1 MSESGQA
8 RGRRGQAFVTLLM
21 LVITAIGFWLRWLYV
36 RDVPFF
42 VDEYLTVGAAHKI
55 MTQGMPLLP
64 SGNFYSHGLL
74 LSYVEA
80 FMAGLGATSAW
91 LVRLPVLIISTATIP
106 LLYWFGRRA
115 FSPAAGLIAAALL
128 AFAPEA
134 ILWGGRVRMYAPLQ
148 FFVLLTTVVFFLW
161 VVSAGDRRLYPVLF
175 VLFYWG
181 ALFSHAEAML
191 LLPIWGLWALV
202 QRGWRWCLRPA
213 SLATFGLASLSIFI
227 EILLRRIGPPVQT
240 RVTVGV
246 FAPTTRQYLDAAV
259 DPLGVQRMVESV
271 FLTPMR
277 LPVTLLILA
286 GLGYLLLVWVRKA
299 GPERAA
305 ERTAL
310 AYLYVLLLPVLA
322 VLLFALS
329 PSWQSPRYAFMLLPQ
344 LFLIAATVLTWLGQW
359 LQIRTGHRWAWLAL
373 LAVVVLIAI
382 GSWPSAIAAT
392 QESVPAYDWAFGYVE
407 DNRHP
412 DDKVITF
419 LCPAAFLHLGQCDYL
434 DIPTDYSGFAFR
446 KGGRWVDG
454 WDGVPILDAAPGL
467 KSALADAPRAWF
479 VVDEGRFNHRYDAEF
494 LQAVWDEMD
503 LVAADQEML
512 VFQSAGQRESPAG
525 RIDEHRVE
533 FEDGITLVGYTA
545 DLEGLLP
552 GRDLPLV
559 LRWQAQVPVGGRY
572 TVFVQL
578 LDAEGR
584 LRAQV
589 DAQPLNGLYPTDH
602 WQLGP
607 VLPDRHMLPLPEDLQ
622 PGRYRLE
629 VGLYDALSHDR
640 LPVMTGDVVLD
651 YVWIGDPPPTAGPP
665 HAAEAEFG
673 GAIRLTG
680 YNLQPDLSTSL
691 EPAAR
696 LTVTLYWRAVGEV
709 HRDYTVFV
717 HLVDEEGE
725 IWGQGDGLPL
735 AGAYPTSHWDPGEQL
750 VDTHDLTVSAEAPS
764 GEYHL
769 RIGLYTL
776 DDGQRLPVTGGPAT
790 GADSV
795 DLVSVTVR

>member
-1 MSESGQA
+1 MSESQRA
-8 RGRRGQAFVTLLM
+8 RGLRGQVSVSLLM
-21 LVITAIGFWLRWLYV
+21 LAITAIGFWFRWLYV

-42 VDEYLTVGAAHKI
+42 VDEYLTVHAARRI
-55 MTQGMPLLP
+55 LSDGLPLLA

-74 LSYVEA
+74 LSYIEA
-80 FMAGLGATSAW
+80 MVAGLGGTDAW
-91 LVRLPVLIISTATIP
+91 LMRLPVLIMSTATIP
-106 LLYWFGRRA
+106 LIYWLGRRA
-115 FSPAAGLIAAALL
+115 FSPAAGLIAATLL

-148 FFVLLTTVVFFLW
+148 FFVLLTTIVFFLW
-161 VVSAGDRRLYPVLF
+161 VVSEGDRWLYPILF

-213 SLATFGLASLSIFI
+213 SLAAFGLASLSIFI
-227 EILLRRIGPPVQT
+227 EILLRRIGPPVQS
-240 RVTVGV
+240 RVAAGV
-246 FAPTTRQYLDAAV
+246 FEPTTRQYLDAAV
-259 DPLGVQRMVESV
+259 DLQGVQRMVESL

-286 GLGYLLLVWVRKA
+286 GLGYLLWVWVRKA
-299 GPERAA
+299 GPDRAA
-305 ERTAL
+305 ETTAL
-310 AYLYVLLLPVLA
+310 AYLYALVLPVLA
-322 VLLFALS
+322 LLLFGLS

-373 LAVVVLIAI
+373 LAVVALIAV
-382 GSWPSAIAAT
+382 GSWPSAVAST
-392 QESVPAYDWAFGYVE
+392 QESVPSYDWAFGYVE
-407 DNRHP
+407 DNRQA

-434 DIPTDYSGFAFR
+434 AIPTDYSGFAFQ
-446 KGGRWVDG
+446 KGGRRVSG
-454 WDGVPILDAAPGL
+454 WDEVPIVDSASGL
-467 KSALADAPRAWF
+467 KRVMADAPPAWF

-494 LQAVWDEMD
+494 LQAVWDEME
-503 LVAADQEML
+503 LVAADKEML
-512 VFQSAGQRESPAG
+512 VFRSAGQRVPPAG
-525 RIDEHRVE
+525 RINEHRIE
-533 FEDGITLVGYTA
+533 FGDGITLDGYA
-545 DLEGLLP
+545 FDSKALLP
-552 GRDLPLV
+552 GHDVPLI
-559 LRWQAQVPVGGRY
+559 LHWQARVPVGGRY
-572 TVFVQL
+572 TVFVHL

-589 DAQPLNGLYPTDH
+589 DAQPLNGLYPTNH
-602 WQLGP
+602 WRPGP
-607 VLPDRHMLPLPEDLQ
+607 VLPDRHVLQLPEDLQ

-629 VGLYDALSHDR
+629 VGLYDAFSHDR

-651 YVWIGDPPPTAGPP
+651 YVWIGDPLPTATPQYI
-665 HAAEAEFG
+665 AEAIFG
-673 GAIRLTG
+673 GALHLTG
-680 YNLQPDLSTSL
+680 YDVKPDLSTSL
-691 EPAAR
+691 EPGAR
-696 LTVTLYWRAVGEV
+696 LTVALYWRAIGEV
-709 HRDYTVFV
+709 HKDYTVFV

-735 AGAYPTSHWDPGEQL
+735 AGAYPTSHWDPGEQF
-750 VDTHDLTVSAEAPS
+750 VDTHDLTISAEAPS
-764 GEYHL
+764 GEYQL

-776 DDGQRLPVTGGPAT
+776 DGGQRLPVTGGPAT

-795 DLVSVTVR
+795 DLVPVTVR